1 MSSEG
6 VMCVCRDYEGVHGD
20 ILTEPMIW
28 TPRILSVF
36 ASLSTLTRP
45 SVSAVV

>member
-6 VMCVCRDYEGVHGD
+6 VMGVCGDYESVHD

-45 SVSAVV
+45 SVSAVL